1 MRPVEYHY
9 SDDYDFTCA
18 ACNRGLKRAV
28 TMSDGRT
35 LGLDCAAVAMGRPK
49 SRSTYA
55 AIENEALTATV
66 QTAGRAYGAA
76 NPAPPNIPFRNPA
89 RMEWLATATKASGY
103 AENSAPW
110 HTFISA
116 AISS

>member
-9 SDDYDFTCA
+9 SDEYDFTCA
-18 ACNRGLKRAV
+18 TCSRGLKRAV

-55 AIENEALTATV
+55 AIESEAIHAATV
-66 QTAGRAYGAA
+66 VAGRAYRAT
-76 NPAPPNIPFRNPA
+76 NPPPPNIPFRNPA

-103 AENSAPW
+103 LENSAPW
-110 HTFISA
+110 HTFITA